1 MTFVTPRFLKKY
13 VESDDLEYLINAID
27 EKIYKYR

>member
-1 MTFVTPRFLKKY
+1 MTFVTPHSLEKY
-13 VESDDLEYLINAID
+13 VESDDLECLINAID